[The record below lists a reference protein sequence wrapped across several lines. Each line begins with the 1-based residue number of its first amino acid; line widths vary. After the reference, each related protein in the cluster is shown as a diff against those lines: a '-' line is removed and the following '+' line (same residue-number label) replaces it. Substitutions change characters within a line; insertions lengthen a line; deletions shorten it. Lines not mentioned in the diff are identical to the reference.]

1 VGLSHGI
8 LVIAH
13 PALGPTRDDW
23 EQLCRA
29 LRAQN
34 ATARGQLVVSLGGA
48 PDAAQ
53 RKRALAELPKGF
65 VPRPVAVVT
74 ESLAVRGIITA
85 LNWVLNDNH
94 RSFAPNDAA
103 GVAEHLQVSR
113 AEADALIA
121 FANSLLPR

>member
-1 VGLSHGI
+1 LHGI

-13 PALGPTRDDW
+13 PAVAPARDDW

-29 LRAQN
+29 IRSQHP
-34 ATARGQLVVSLGGA
+34 TARGQLVVSLGGG

-53 RKRALAELPKGF
+53 RKRALAELPTGF

-85 LNWVLNDNH
+85 LNWLLNDNH
-94 RSFAPNDAA
+94 RSFAPNDVA
-103 GVAEHLQVSR
+103 GVAEHLKVSLV
-113 AEADALIA
+113 ESEELIA
-121 FANSLLPR
+121 FANALLPR